1 MELKNKRVLVVG
13 LGKSGRAAALFLRDK
28 GARVT
33 VSDSRSMAALEHE
46 IPTLLDAGIMVEA
59 GGHGLLTF
67 RRQDLIVVS
76 PGVPYDTPE
85 LKQVRAF
92 GSLGPPIIGELEL
105 ASRFLQGNVVAITGS
120 NGKTTTTSLLGKIFA
135 DAGRATLVGGNIGT
149 PVIELIAPS
158 IELSGA
164 HSEEEADSSAALRND
179 KQNAG
184 ILPSARNDK
193 QENEQQQG
201 QERNTEVLSGAQN
214 DGLRIDGDDGP
225 RVGGDVWSVLEV
237 SSFQLE
243 TVEEFHPH
251 IAVVLN
257 ITPDH
262 LDRHGTFENYAAMK
276 ARITARQGPEDFLV
290 LNGEDPPTQM
300 VAAKTKAQVFWF
312 SGRRP
317 IKQGAFVHG
326 ESVLFIPR
334 EGAKAE
340 PILPVA
346 EIPLKGA
353 HNVENVLAAVC
364 AARLA
369 GIVAESIRASVASF
383 RAVEHRLEFTA
394 AVRGVEFYNDSKA
407 TNVDATKKALEAFAG
422 GVHLILGGKDKNSDY
437 TELSDLLRAR
447 CKVVYTIGS
456 AAEKIERQLAGVVKI
471 VSAGTLDAAVRK
483 ATEDAVAGDVV
494 LLAPACSS
502 YDQFENYEHR
512 GRVFKELVAQQVSKA
527 AG

>member
-13 LGKSGRAAALFLRDK
+13 LGKSGLAAALFLRDK

-33 VSDSRSMAALEHE
+33 VSDSRSAVALAGE
-46 IPTLLDAGIMVEA
+46 IPALLDAGIMVEA

-92 GSLGPPIIGELEL
+92 GLPIIGELEL
-105 ASRFLQGNVVAITGS
+105 ASRFLQGQVVAITGS
-120 NGKTTTTSLLGKIFA
+120 NGKTTTTTLVGKIFEE
-135 DAGRATLVGGNIGT
+135 AGRATLVGGNIGL
-149 PVIELIAPS
+149 PVIELV
-158 IELSGA
+158 EK
-164 HSEEEADSSAALRND
+164 SSAGTIN
-179 KQNAG
+179 
-184 ILPSARNDK
+184 
-193 QENEQQQG
+193 
-201 QERNTEVLSGAQN
+201 
-214 DGLRIDGDDGP
+214 
-225 RVGGDVWSVLEV
+225 VLEV

-262 LDRHGTFENYAAMK
+262 LDRHGTFVQYAAMK
-276 ARITARQGPEDFLV
+276 ARITEQQTSADFLV
-290 LNGEDPPTQM
+290 LNGEDTPTQM
-300 VAAKTKAQVFWF
+300 VAAKTKAQIFWF

-326 ESVLFIPR
+326 DSVLFIPR

-340 PILPVA
+340 PVMPVA

-364 AARLA
+364 AARL
-369 GIVAESIRASVASF
+369 GGVAAEAIRASVASF
-383 RAVEHRLEFTA
+383 KAVEHRLEFVA
-394 AVRGVEFYNDSKA
+394 AVGGVEFYNDSKA
-407 TNVDATKKALEAFAG
+407 TNVDATKKALEAFKG
-422 GVHLILGGKDKNSDY
+422 GVHLILGGKDKDSDY
-437 TELSDLLRAR
+437 TELADLIRERVKTVA
-447 CKVVYTIGS
+447 TIGS

-471 VSAGTLDAAVRK
+471 VSAGTLDVAVRK
-483 ATEDAVAGDVV
+483 AAQDAVAGDVI

-502 YDQFENYEHR
+502 FDQFENYEHR
-512 GRVFKELVAQQVSKA
+512 GRTFKELAKQLSVVSS
-527 AG
+527 